1 MLEQPIKQSPM
12 AQVLLQHKNKHRRQL
27 QRRRK
32 RNHHAAAVRTS
43 QGEIV
48 LLYANRFVNY
58 NDESLETNR
67 CRHPVRRSRAVA
79 GRRLERPHAHGDR
92 LHRLP
97 DS

>member
-1 MLEQPIKQSPM
+1 M

-58 NDESLETNR
+58 ND
-67 CRHPVRRSRAVA
+67 
-79 GRRLERPHAHGDR
+79 
-92 LHRLP
+92 
-97 DS
+97 